1 VHDEDSATQRGHRI
15 AREATEREFRAEQVE
30 YERCK
35 VAESKQMFAEAEVFQ
50 LKQRNLAKRK
60 SAAARSFIEAVEIA
74 QNQIK
79 SDGLEGEVRP
89 WSEIRYTVAQGLKA
103 AIHGREDIIATLL
116 LQEDIL
122 VRLDAIKRLLWM
134 AVGLLAFVAYKLA

>member
-1 VHDEDSATQRGHRI
+1 VHDEDSATQRAHRI

-60 SAAARSFIEAVEIA
+60 SAAARSFIEAVEMTFPLFFVF
-74 QNQIK
+74 QQV
-79 SDGLEGEVRP
+79 GFMLPVFP
-89 WSEIRYTVAQGLKA
+89 
-103 AIHGREDIIATLL
+103 
-116 LQEDIL
+116 
-122 VRLDAIKRLLWM
+122 
-134 AVGLLAFVAYKLA
+134 AVVE